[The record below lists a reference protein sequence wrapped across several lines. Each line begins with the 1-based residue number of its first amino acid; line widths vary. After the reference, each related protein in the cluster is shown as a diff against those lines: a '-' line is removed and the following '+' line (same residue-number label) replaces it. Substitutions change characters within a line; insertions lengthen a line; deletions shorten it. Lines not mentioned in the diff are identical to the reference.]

1 MPKHPCFFFFF
12 FLVVVLCTSVRSSDV
27 PHAKK
32 SQDFER
38 REAEREKE
46 QLFPSIHR
54 TLIEYFH
61 YKLTEFDS
69 IDPPT
74 TALPSA
80 PITNPVTAPAVNTA
94 PGIVTV
100 PGANPGG
107 VSPVPTTTTPVTNP
121 VNPPAPVTNPVTT
134 PSTNP
139 GGQPTVNPVT
149 TPTTNP
155 GGQPTGNPVTTPS
168 VGNAPVGRGQSWC
181 IAKNGASQAALQSAL
196 DYACGIGGADCVTIQ
211 QGSSCYEPATLQN
224 HASYAFNSYYQ
235 KNPVPTSCDFGGA
248 ATVTTTNPSTGSCV
262 YPSSSSS
269 SSSSTA
275 PTTPSTTPTT
285 APTTTTP
292 TTQAPYNPTTMPPPG
307 TSSPGSTMPGIQS
320 PTPGFSIG
328 NNDPTG
334 LGAFG
339 ASPPLMNSA
348 SASNN
353 LQPFI
358 ELLMISQIILK
369 VLIYV

>member
-12 FLVVVLCTSVRSSDV
+12 LAVFLCTS
-27 PHAKK
+27 
-32 SQDFER
+32 
-38 REAEREKE
+38 
-46 QLFPSIHR
+46 
-54 TLIEYFH
+54 
-61 YKLTEFDS
+61 
-69 IDPPT
+69 
-74 TALPSA
+74 ALPSA

-107 VSPVPTTTTPVTNP
+107 VSPVPPTTTTPVTNP

-168 VGNAPVGRGQSWC
+168 VGNAPTGRGQSWC

-235 KNPVPTSCDFGGA
+235 KNPVPTSCDFGGV
-248 ATVTTTNPSTGSCV
+248 ATVTTTNPT
-262 YPSSSSS
+262 
-269 SSSSTA
+269 
-275 PTTPSTTPTT
+275 
-285 APTTTTP
+285 
-292 TTQAPYNPTTMPPPG
+292 PYNPTTVPAPA
-307 TSSPGSTMPGIQS
+307 TSSQGSTMPGIQS

-358 ELLMISQIILK
+358 ELLMILPIILK
-369 VLIYV
+369 QSNIAWRCLSRAQIVASASQRGAAASTQPHLSSRQ